1 MTLFSIKYL
10 YKQNEWLLI
19 FAFIIQNPEAGVQ
32 LDNAWVKMASEWLCS
47 DLLRKLNMC
56 LTVYS
61 LIHDVILWNIYSLKL
76 NFLFQ
81 GEFMTID
88 HKALVWHSSDPDSG
102 RSDTLKS

>member
-1 MTLFSIKYL
+1 MTLFAIKSL
-10 YKQNEWLLI
+10 QKQNEWLLI
-19 FAFIIQNPEAGVQ
+19 FAFTIQNPEVDIQ
-32 LDNAWVKMASEWLCS
+32 LDNARVKMASEWLRS

-61 LIHDVILWNIYSLKL
+61 LIHDVILWNIYSLKQ
-76 NFLFQ
+76 NFPFQ